1 MNYITDRIRDN
12 KFSHIAPLCGLVRG
26 LAVVAVSLPIL
37 LFSTGCATDLGNQRH
52 AQHGADQVRMIA
64 IQREARAQ
72 EKEAQAEA
80 NEKLFEAL
88 ARVAESNP
96 DHAPSVAVALAVIGV
111 RGADSVG
118 GDAPTVTLQQQ
129 RNEALEWT
137 KALVPTVGGLVTGL
151 GVAAINAEVQKNAS
165 DNNRDILLGDQA
177 ADRGI
182 VEAVANLGTSA
193 VNNAGL
199 SVGGSYYDM
208 QDSASVDNSTTSSM
222 DTITTTTNETSLD
235 TSTTYD
241 ASEDGFIVNGNY
253 DYQFLDDGATVTYG
267 GEQTNLGSIVEYLQ
281 GLGQPYSLTLD
292 GEVYAS
298 SSEGEGEAVTID
310 CTQAMFSPKPPECN

>member
-1 MNYITDRIRDN
+1 MR
-12 KFSHIAPLCGLVRG
+12 L
-26 LAVVAVSLPIL
+26 LAVALLAVL
-37 LFSTGCATDLGNQRH
+37 TGCATDLGNQRH

-182 VEAVANLGTSA
+182 VEAVAGLGTA
-193 VNNAGL
+193 AAN
-199 SVGGSYYDM
+199 SVGTEVAGDFYQMS
-208 QDSASVDNSTTSSM
+208 DSASVDNSVTTSTSE
-222 DTITTTTNETSLD
+222 DTTTTISTDVSLNTTLNYEGSEVTLSDLISSLNAAGASYSIDLNNDGIPEVSGGTD
-235 TSTTYD
+235 TADVSTGVSCVPTFD
-241 ASEDGFIVNGNY
+241 SFVC
-253 DYQFLDDGATVTYG
+253 T
-267 GEQTNLGSIVEYLQ
+267 GE
-281 GLGQPYSLTLD
+281 
-292 GEVYAS
+292 
-298 SSEGEGEAVTID
+298 
-310 CTQAMFSPKPPECN
+310 